1 MVAKVQFIVVK
12 SIKSLFPND
21 EGQLKNIL
29 GEKNRNIG
37 KQLKQRRQKK
47 WEKFI
52 DRLNYDYYVLM
63 KTLEKNQ

>member
-21 EGQLKNIL
+21 EGQLKNIS